1 MRKMTDQ
8 PPRRIAVNSGYL
20 LIAYG
25 VEALLSLLLLSLVAR
40 YLDQAGFGRYG
51 YVISFI
57 ELFIMLTELSSSRV
71 QIREMASDLA
81 HAKKPLSD
89 VWTLR
94 LGLSLATL
102 AAVMLAAPGL
112 RSDPELWWSIV
123 LFAVGQVL
131 FVLGEIFNSVYRAY
145 QQMRY
150 QTYTVIAGQV
160 LITALCIPAILFD
173 WGLIGLF
180 AVRVVANLLRLVYAW
195 HLARTRFIE
204 THLSRDWRSMRRIF
218 KDSLP
223 LGINLILRRLIWR
236 GGVVMVANLLNQQ
249 APGQGDLA
257 VGLIYGPLRLVE
269 QLRIIP
275 ASLVGAILPVFAQ
288 QARLERARF
297 RVTLARSFKLYLALS
312 LLLTVVMTALAQPIT
327 RIVLGQ
333 ALIGSAAMLAAMSW
347 SIPFSFLSQFLEAA
361 LLAIGRQAIVAVGL
375 GAGFL
380 IGALATLFY
389 LAPTY
394 QGFGLVYGILL
405 AEGIAFVV
413 GLAALLPEM
422 NARALLSAAL
432 KIALSCAA
440 AFGVFYVLRHAAIW
454 LSAPAGLLAFVAVI
468 LLTRTFST
476 KELEAV
482 FTMVTFHPRLRPIR
496 HKLFGHHAGSA
507 PEASYDE
514 PL

>member
-1 MRKMTDQ
+1 
-8 PPRRIAVNSGYL
+8 
-20 LIAYG
+20 
-25 VEALLSLLLLSLVAR
+25 
-40 YLDQAGFGRYG
+40 
-51 YVISFI
+51 
-57 ELFIMLTELSSSRV
+57 
-71 QIREMASDLA
+71 
-81 HAKKPLSD
+81 
-89 VWTLR
+89 
-94 LGLSLATL
+94 
-102 AAVMLAAPGL
+102 
-112 RSDPELWWSIV
+112 
-123 LFAVGQVL
+123 
-131 FVLGEIFNSVYRAY
+131 
-145 QQMRY
+145 MRY

-180 AVRVVANLLRLVYAW
+180 AVRVAANLLRLVYAW
-195 HLARTRFIE
+195 YLARTRFIE
-204 THLSRDWRSMRRIF
+204 THLSRDWRSMRQIF